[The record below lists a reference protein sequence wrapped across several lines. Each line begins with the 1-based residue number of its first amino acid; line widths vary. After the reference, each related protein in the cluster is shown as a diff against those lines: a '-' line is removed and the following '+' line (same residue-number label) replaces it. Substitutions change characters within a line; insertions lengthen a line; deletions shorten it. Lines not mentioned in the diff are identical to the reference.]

1 MDIEKNCM
9 KDLCLK
15 EILQPGA
22 HVLVVGL
29 GKSGI
34 SAVKFLLGLGLQVSV
49 SEGGRAA
56 QLDGETVQWL
66 QEKGVAMEIS
76 GHTSEFFLK
85 ADAVLPSPGIPL
97 DLPALTAARNAGIP
111 ILGEMALAP
120 AYLKTPVVAVTG
132 TNGKSTVTEL
142 IGEICK
148 AAGKK
153 VFVGGNIGIP
163 LTDYLAG
170 PQDAEVVVLEV
181 SSFQLDSAG
190 KFRPDVAVL
199 LNISPDHLDRY
210 ESYDAYAASKMS
222 IMKNQLPGDIAVC
235 NGDDREIRNRLQG
248 ASYRSRVVLF
258 SGQQA
263 VGTGAYVQDD
273 LIVTPGPEGQENV
286 SDCYSL
292 IGTGLRGNPNG
303 LNALAAIL
311 ASRAMGCGRQAV
323 EMALKRFTL
332 LPHRLSLVAEQ
343 DGVRFYDDSK
353 ATNEGA
359 AASAL
364 AGFDCPV
371 ILIAGG
377 RDKGGDY
384 SVLAAAVPGKVK
396 AMILLGEASAKMAE
410 VFRNLTAVEQVGD
423 MAEAVQ
429 RAIARA
435 DRGDVVLLSP
445 ACASFDMFKSYAHRG
460 DVFRQAV
467 LDAVAQ
473 GAGACQVRGRREC
486 RACIA

>member
-1 MDIEKNCM
+1 MEIEENCM
-9 KDLCLK
+9 ADFRLK
-15 EILQPGA
+15 EILKPGA

-56 QLDGETVQWL
+56 QLDGDTVQWL
-66 QEKGVAMEIS
+66 QEKGVTMEIS

-85 ADAVLPSPGIPL
+85 ADAVLLSPGVPL
-97 DLPALTAARNAGIP
+97 DLPALAHARNAGIP
-111 ILGEMALAP
+111 IFGEMALAP
-120 AYLKTPVVAVTG
+120 EYLKTPVIAVTG

-142 IGEICK
+142 IGEICRS
-148 AAGKK
+148 AGKK

-181 SSFQLDSAG
+181 SSFQMDSAG

-210 ESYDAYAASKMS
+210 DSYDAYAASKMS

-248 ASYRSRVVLF
+248 ASYRGRLVLF
-258 SGQQA
+258 SAQQA
-263 VGTGAYVQDD
+263 GGAWAYVQGDM
-273 LIVTPGPEGQENV
+273 IVTPGSGAQENV
-286 SDCYSL
+286 PESYSL
-292 IGTGLRGNPNG
+292 RGTGLRGNPNG

-311 ASRAMGCGRQAV
+311 AVRARGCGREAI
-323 EMALKRFTL
+323 ESGLKRFTL

-343 DGVRFYDDSK
+343 GGVRFYDDSK

-384 SVLAAAVPGKVK
+384 SVLAAAVSGKVK

-410 VFRNLTAVEQVGD
+410 VFRELTRIEQVVD
-423 MAEAVQ
+423 MAEAVR

-460 DVFRQAV
+460 EVFQKAV

-473 GAGACQVRGRREC
+473 GAGVCQVRGRREC
-486 RACIA
+486 GACVA